1 MGLWTA
7 ILEGVTA
14 GRSWDLC
21 SQSAS
26 RPGWQPCATASGKAP
41 VLAELVCFLI
51 CEVVPPALLTTQHV

>member
-1 MGLWTA
+1 MGSYSGGGDSGPQL
-7 ILEGVTA
+7 G
-14 GRSWDLC
+14 LC

-26 RPGWQPCATASGKAP
+26 RPGWQPCAAASGKAL